1 MHPLLKRLLITAACA
16 ASFLPPALAAT
27 PAPTLNEAGIEE
39 VVATVM
45 REQSIPGMA
54 VGVLHEGKLI
64 YAKGFGKANL
74 EWNLPVTPDTV
85 FMIGSISKPMLA
97 VGINLLAERGK
108 LGLDDLVS
116 KHIPGTPAS
125 WQGITLRHLLN
136 HTSGI
141 RRESPAFDGDK
152 ARPDIELI
160 TATFPAPLDFPTG
173 SKLQYCNI
181 CYFTLAEVITRVSG
195 ESWRTFMT
203 REVFAPAGM
212 SVTRTTSNVD
222 LIPQRAGSYA
232 LKDGQQI
239 NVPEWAAV
247 RPSGAF
253 ASSLNDMAKWEAALF
268 TNKILKAPTLAA
280 MAEPAKLADGKPAPY
295 GMQGAGYGL
304 GWAVSQFQGQRRVAH
319 GGSLAGFRSVHAR
332 YPDSGMAI
340 VVLTNGAGARTEA
353 IESLLAKQVLAT
365 LQR

>member
-1 MHPLLKRLLITAACA
+1 MPLLLKRLLIAATSVSCLLA
-16 ASFLPPALAAT
+16 PALAAT
-27 PAPTLNEAGIEE
+27 PAPTLNEPAIEE
-39 VVATVM
+39 IVATTM
-45 REQSIPGMA
+45 HEQSIPGIA
-54 VGVLHEGKLI
+54 VGVLHEGKLV

-74 EWNLPVTPDTV
+74 EWNLPVTPDTI
-85 FMIGSISKPMLA
+85 FMIGSISKPMLS

-108 LGLDDLVS
+108 LGLDDPVS

-160 TATFPAPLDFPTG
+160 SATFASPLDFPTG
-173 SKLQYCNI
+173 SKSQYCNV

-195 ESWRTFMT
+195 ESWRTFMA

-212 SVTRTTSNVD
+212 SATRTTSNVD
-222 LIPQRAGSYA
+222 LIPQRASSYEF
-232 LKDGQQI
+232 KDGRML

-253 ASSLNDMAKWEAALF
+253 VSSLNDMAKWEAALF
-268 TNKILKAPTLAA
+268 ANKILKAETLAA
-280 MAEPAKLADGKPAPY
+280 MAQPGLLSDGKVAQFGAP
-295 GMQGAGYGL
+295 GAGYGL
-304 GWAVSQFQGQRRVAH
+304 GWATSQFQGQRRVAH
-319 GGSLAGFRSVHAR
+319 GGSLAGFRSIHAR
-332 YPDSGMAI
+332 YPESGLAI
-340 VVLTNGAGARTEA
+340 ILLTNGAGARTDRIEA
-353 IESLLAKQVLAT
+353 LIAAKVLAP
-365 LQR
+365 QR

>member
-1 MHPLLKRLLITAACA
+1 MHLLLNHLLIAATCA
-16 ASFLPPALAAT
+16 AYFLPPALAAT
-27 PAPTLNEAGIEE
+27 PAPAINEAGIQE
-39 VVATVM
+39 VVSAVM

-85 FMIGSISKPMLA
+85 FMIGSISKPMLS

-108 LGLDDLVS
+108 LGLDDPVS
-116 KHIPGTPAS
+116 RHIPGTPAS

-152 ARPDIELI
+152 ARPDIDLI
-160 TATFPAPLDFPTG
+160 SATFAAPLDFPTG
-173 SKLQYCNI
+173 SKSQYCNV

-195 ESWRTFMT
+195 EPWRSFMA

-212 SVTRTTSNVD
+212 TVTRTTSNTD
-222 LIPQRAGSYA
+222 LIPQRAGSYL
-232 LKDGQQI
+232 LKDGKQL
-239 NVPEWAAV
+239 NVPEWAAL

-253 ASSLNDMAKWEAALF
+253 VSSLNDMAKWEAALYA
-268 TNKILKAPTLAA
+268 NKILKAENLAA
-280 MAEPAKLADGKPAPY
+280 MARPGLLADGKLAPF
-295 GMQGAGYGL
+295 GTSGGGYGL
-304 GWAVSQFQGQRRVAH
+304 GWQLSQFQGQRRVAH
-319 GGSLAGFRSVHAR
+319 GGSLAGFRSMHAR
-332 YPDSGMAI
+332 YPDSGLAI
-340 VVLTNGAGARTEA
+340 IVLTNGAGARTEQ
-353 IESLLAKQVLAT
+353 IENLLAERLLAP
-365 LQR
+365 QR